1 MREQHTGSPPPNLQ
15 GAPLVVHVG
24 GPKAG
29 LGQPI
34 GDELV
39 IGRGP
44 DCDLRTDS
52 WIASRRHAVI
62 RRSGAEFVLEN
73 TSKNGTLLNG
83 APVGAPTVLQEKDV
97 ITLPGLR
104 LLFNASEDTV
114 TLERIL
120 DSAPADGREPSG
132 FELDAANAAVRVG
145 AKSVRLSP
153 RELRAVQLMY
163 ERGGHIV
170 SKEELAS
177 RVWADDG
184 GEVTDTAIEQLI
196 ARLRRK
202 IEPDP
207 GRPCFIVTVRGF
219 GYRFGRA

>member
-1 MREQHTGSPPPNLQ
+1 M
-15 GAPLVVHVG
+15 
-24 GPKAG
+24 
-29 LGQPI
+29 GQPV
-34 GDELV
+34 GDGLV

-44 DCDLRTDS
+44 ECDLRTDS
-52 WIASRRHAVI
+52 WIASRRHATI

-73 TSKNGTLLNG
+73 ISKNGTLLNG
-83 APVGAPTVLQEKDV
+83 EPVGGPVVLQDKDV

-104 LLFNASEDTV
+104 LLFNSSEHTV
-114 TLERIL
+114 TLDRLLE
-120 DSAPADGREPSG
+120 PAAADDQELSQ
-132 FELDAANAAVRVG
+132 FKLDAANASVQVG
-145 AKSVRLSP
+145 GRSVRLSP

-163 ERGGHIV
+163 ERGGHV
-170 SKEELAS
+170 VHKGELAAH
-177 RVWADDG
+177 VWADDG

-207 GRPCFIVTVRGF
+207 ARPCFIVTVRGF